1 MRHHCLTVGFLVFLH
16 FYQVASAS
24 DVTKTADSLISQRK
38 YATAFNLLHETPASN
53 DERSVVFKKIDIAL
67 EYFVLSIGHAI
78 FSFKDLTPGETIEE
92 LRGKEGSY
100 SSFYFPVDSVL
111 ERLISR
117 YPKDGKVYRYLGD
130 FYDDVT
136 HRYSGRWSISD
147 DSLASLIYRNYKI
160 ARELKAVSYNSL
172 HRLGV
177 ISLHKGEFAL
187 AESCFKEATTL
198 RPQEADPYYNLAYL
212 YTQKKRTKQAIAS
225 GLKAFDL
232 YKDPQLRSDAGRL
245 VASCYFNLREYQS
258 GLKYL
263 AMVDSFDPANAYVYR
278 SILYAHL
285 KLDHADSAF
294 QATRRLFAL
303 DPTNPSVT
311 QAIMT
316 DYSEAGKSSQVP
328 TVFRRLIPEYSRND
342 TASGN
347 LYFHLALSQYEGS
360 QGEAAMKS
368 LDSCETRFNRCYS
381 NDHQVF
387 KAIKSLREAN

>member
-1 MRHHCLTVGFLVFLH
+1 
-16 FYQVASAS
+16 
-24 DVTKTADSLISQRK
+24 
-38 YATAFNLLHETPASN
+38 
-53 DERSVVFKKIDIAL
+53 
-67 EYFVLSIGHAI
+67 
-78 FSFKDLTPGETIEE
+78 
-92 LRGKEGSY
+92 
-100 SSFYFPVDSVL
+100 
-111 ERLISR
+111 
-117 YPKDGKVYRYLGD
+117 
-130 FYDDVT
+130 
-136 HRYSGRWSISD
+136 
-147 DSLASLIYRNYKI
+147 
-160 ARELKAVSYNSL
+160 
-172 HRLGV
+172 
-177 ISLHKGEFAL
+177 
-187 AESCFKEATTL
+187 
-198 RPQEADPYYNLAYL
+198 
-212 YTQKKRTKQAIAS
+212 
-225 GLKAFDL
+225 
-232 YKDPQLRSDAGRL
+232 